1 MSAQDLFDEAADRLV
16 AGGKQIAPTRMF
28 GSNGMKVADKTFAMF
43 VKGFLVVKL
52 PADRVDELIVRGV
65 GKRFDPGHGRLMKEW
80 VSLEPDTVDAT
91 VAYMQEAA
99 TFVEATQTTQGA

>member
-1 MSAQDLFDEAADRLV
+1 MSAQDLYDEAADQLV
-16 AGGKQIAPTRMF
+16 AGGKQITPTRMF

-65 GKRFDPGHGRLMKEW
+65 AKRFDPGHGRLMKEW

-91 VAYMQEAA
+91 VGWSSHATVLATAA
-99 TFVEATQTTQGA
+99 LP